1 MFAHLQIVIIIYDV
15 FHFTVD
21 PSVPM
26 SKHANMAL
34 YLAAIIVIIT
44 AVARLLVVECFQFM
58 RNPYRYLLSTENYI
72 EVLAYV
78 SSAIFVS
85 QFGTNCWCSTNW
97 QWQFGAIAVFLAWI
111 NLILFLK
118 RVPHLDIYILIF
130 NTILQSFLKFALI
143 AFLFVM
149 AFGIAFYMILYKAV
163 ST

>member
-1 MFAHLQIVIIIYDV
+1 
-15 FHFTVD
+15 
-21 PSVPM
+21 M

-44 AVARLLVVECFQFM
+44 AVARLLVVECFQFV
-58 RNPYRYLLSTENYI
+58 RTPYRYFLSTENYI

-78 SSAIFVS
+78 SSVIFVS

-97 QWQFGAIAVFLAWI
+97 QWQLGAIAVFLAWI

-130 NTILQSFLKFALI
+130 NSILQSFLKFALI
-143 AFLFVM
+143 AFLFVV
-149 AFGIAFYMILYKAV
+149 AFCIAFYMILYKAV

>member
-1 MFAHLQIVIIIYDV
+1 MWRIKGLHTGV
-15 FHFTVD
+15 
-21 PSVPM
+21 
-26 SKHANMAL
+26 
-34 YLAAIIVIIT
+34 
-44 AVARLLVVECFQFM
+44 RLINSCIGVVLTCYSGPLCMCESEF
-58 RNPYRYLLSTENYI
+58 NRYFLSTENYI

-78 SSAIFVS
+78 SSIMFVS
-85 QFGTNCWCSTNW
+85 HFGTNCWCPTNW
-97 QWQFGAIAVFLAWI
+97 QWQLGAIAVFLAWI